1 MHLATDDVPI
11 AYRGREPRF
20 ADATELVC
28 VGRDVHGRDALLHP
42 GAAEA
47 WRCMATEAAG
57 YGFTLLIVSAFRSID
72 RQTEIV
78 RRKRDKGLSW
88 DAILKVSAYPGFSE
102 HHTGCAVDIGS
113 PGCCDLVED
122 FEKTPEFRWLDEHAA
137 DFGFAM
143 SYPRDNRFGVAYEP
157 WHWMWRK
164 AG

>member
-1 MHLATDDVPI
+1 MYLATEDVPF
-11 AYRGREPRF
+11 AYRGRLPRF
-20 ADATELVC
+20 KDAAELVC

-42 GAAEA
+42 NAAEA
-47 WRCMATEAAG
+47 LGRMAAEAVVCGA
-57 YGFTLLIVSAFRSID
+57 TLLIVSAFRSID

-122 FEKTPEFRWLDEHAA
+122 FEKTQEFRWLDVHAA
-137 DFGFAM
+137 EFGFLM
-143 SYPRDNRFGVAYEP
+143 SYPRGNRFGIAYEP
-157 WHWMWRK
+157 WHWMWRN